1 MNESILQQKT
11 VKLFLLDGNPR
22 GIKTIKM
29 SNWNGR
35 GYIVPRSE
43 LIKFLQNE
51 ETEIQTSIDAP
62 CLYFLIG
69 QGEIEIDKQ
78 KIYIGQTESIRN
90 RISSHDRQKEFWTHL
105 LFFVSTDREL
115 NSGHIKYLETLC
127 INFARQY
134 KRCELENSQQGNLNS
149 LSPEDRAF
157 VMEFLLNMKTIL
169 SSIGHRFLE
178 LIVEL
183 TEPQQQSIPSKQ
195 TVPSSGEVDEFYYLR
210 KAKVKAKGIFIPDG
224 FVVLSG
230 SIISKKGYS
239 MNKVFSDKVSFTD
252 DNILTTEDIVFTSP
266 SQAST
271 MILGYPDNGR
281 DSWKDNKGRSIK
293 EKLI

>member
-1 MNESILQQKT
+1 MTENITQQKT

-22 GIKTIKM
+22 GVKTIKM

-43 LIKFLQNE
+43 LNKLFQIGD
-51 ETEIQTSIDAP
+51 TEIQSNLESP

-69 QGEIEIDKQ
+69 QSEEEFDKQ
-78 KIYIGQTESIRN
+78 KLYIGQTENIKN
-90 RISSHDRQKEFWTHL
+90 RIISHDKQKDFWNYL

-115 NSGHIKYLETLC
+115 NIGHIRYLETLC
-127 INFARQY
+127 IDYAKQY
-134 KRCELENSQQGNLNS
+134 KRCVLDNTQQGTLNS

-157 VMEFLLNMKTIL
+157 VMEFLLNIKTIL
-169 SSIGHRFLE
+169 SSIGYRFLE
-178 LIVEL
+178 PIVEVN
-183 TEPQQQSIPSKQ
+183 EPQQDIDKLTISDNIDENAIFYLKKKNVNSK
-195 TVPSSGEVDEFYYLR
+195 GM
-210 KAKVKAKGIFIPDG
+210 FIPDG

-230 SIISKKGYS
+230 SVISKKGYEI
-239 MNKVFSDKVSFTD
+239 NKIFMDKVNFIGDS
-252 DNILTTEDIVFTSP
+252 IKTTEDIIFTSP

-281 DSWKDNKGRSIK
+281 DSWKDKEDKSIK
-293 EKLI
+293 EKSM